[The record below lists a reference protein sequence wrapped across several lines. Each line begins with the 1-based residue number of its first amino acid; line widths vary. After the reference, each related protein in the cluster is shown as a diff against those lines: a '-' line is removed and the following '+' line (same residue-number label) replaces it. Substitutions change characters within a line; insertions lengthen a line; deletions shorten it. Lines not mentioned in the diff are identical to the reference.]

1 MGSLRERIGESLA
14 ALREVFRN
22 APLRRVQ
29 LAFAGQ
35 VVGQYAYSVAIAV
48 YAYRQGGVAAVG
60 LVAFVRLLAAAAV
73 APFAS
78 VLADRYRRERVMLGS
93 DLVRAALV
101 AGAGAIVL
109 AGGPALAVY
118 ALATATTIAGTAF
131 RPAEAA
137 LLPALAR
144 TPEELIAANLS
155 SSTFDS
161 LGSFLGP
168 ALGGLLLA
176 VASPGWVFLAMAV
189 CFVWSASFVARVR
202 GPAPARAAAQ
212 AGGAWAETGAGLRAI
227 VREPRLRLVIAL
239 YGAQAVVAGALGV
252 LVVVTALDLL
262 DMGNAGVGFLESASG
277 IGSLLGA
284 GVALALIGRKRLAGD
299 FALGIV
305 LWGAPLVLLGLW
317 PNIPVAIV
325 ALAVVG
331 IGNTL
336 VDIAAMTLLQ
346 RIAPGEVAGRVFG
359 VLQSV
364 LVGAIA
370 LGSVAAP
377 LLIAVASP
385 RVALVVVGV
394 SLPALAALRWR
405 RLAAIDEAAEPVP
418 DEGVEA
424 LRRIAIFAP
433 LPLRTLELL
442 ASRLRDVVVPAG
454 NTLFVRGEAGGHF
467 YVVVDGELE
476 VVLDTETKVER
487 EYVGEIALLRGVP
500 RTATVR
506 ARTDAHLWALRRED
520 FLAAVTGHTGA
531 SEAANE
537 VVGARLGYAPT
548 A

>member
-1 MGSLRERIGESLA
+1 
-14 ALREVFRN
+14 
-22 APLRRVQ
+22 
-29 LAFAGQ
+29 
-35 VVGQYAYSVAIAV
+35 
-48 YAYRQGGVAAVG
+48 
-60 LVAFVRLLAAAAV
+60 
-73 APFAS
+73 
-78 VLADRYRRERVMLGS
+78 
-93 DLVRAALV
+93 
-101 AGAGAIVL
+101 
-109 AGGPALAVY
+109 
-118 ALATATTIAGTAF
+118 
-131 RPAEAA
+131 
-137 LLPALAR
+137 
-144 TPEELIAANLS
+144 
-155 SSTFDS
+155 
-161 LGSFLGP
+161 
-168 ALGGLLLA
+168 
-176 VASPGWVFLAMAV
+176 
-189 CFVWSASFVARVR
+189 
-202 GPAPARAAAQ
+202 
-212 AGGAWAETGAGLRAI
+212 
-227 VREPRLRLVIAL
+227 
-239 YGAQAVVAGALGV
+239 
-252 LVVVTALDLL
+252 
-262 DMGNAGVGFLESASG
+262 
-277 IGSLLGA
+277 
-284 GVALALIGRKRLAGD
+284 
-299 FALGIV
+299 
-305 LWGAPLVLLGLW
+305 
-317 PNIPVAIV
+317 VAIV